1 MRVCVSAIES
11 MNTIDHNERTLRVCL
26 RECVCFGNL
35 PATLPVSLSPTQLTI
50 FSNVLAERTLQ
61 VISGTPRS
69 RRTPSAEADD
79 GKRNEEELNRK
90 EEENRGK
97 QQQIWLRLCRDS
109 RE

>member
-1 MRVCVSAIES
+1 MSVRFVFVCVSACASAIY
-11 MNTIDHNERTLRVCL
+11 
-26 RECVCFGNL
+26 L
-35 PATLPVSLSPTQLTI
+35 PLPVPLTPTQFTI

-79 GKRNEEELNRK
+79 RKRDEEELNRK
-90 EEENRGK
+90 EEEDRGK
-97 QQQIWLRLCRDS
+97 QQKIWLRLCRDS